1 MFLKKTTIIFLGSF
15 LISIGINVFLVPNK
29 LLEGGAVGISLII
42 HYLFGVKVG
51 LMFLLISLPIFIIA
65 WFFYRSYFY
74 NGIHGMLLS
83 SIIIDILYPL
93 HALSESLAFDPI
105 ICAALGG
112 VFIGSGV
119 GIMFLLDISNGGIDL
134 LAQMLSRKLNV
145 NAGITILCF
154 DFIIVSIGTLFISS
168 SNLLLS
174 YVTIIFVGMSTT
186 LIVAKKSERSSK
198 QVTVL

>member
-93 HALSESLAFDPI
+93 HAFGESLAFDPI

-174 YVTIIFVGMSTT
+174 YVTIIFVGISTT